1 MQLSINQLRL
11 NARTRSP
18 ALRALLW
25 LCTIAFAIQL
35 LAAATHRHDIAER
48 LHDCVSCH
56 LSAQL
61 HTGVPPA
68 LPALPAP
75 LLQLSHAVPHFT
87 AAPFFAAPSYL
98 IPPRQ
103 APPRHLSFSH

>member
-11 NARTRSP
+11 NNRTRSP
-18 ALRALLW
+18 VLRALFW

-35 LAAATHRHDIAER
+35 LAASTHRHDLADR

-68 LPALPAP
+68 LPALPLP
-75 LLQLSHAVPHFT
+75 LLQLNHAVVHIA
-87 AAPFFAAPSYL
+87 AAPFFPAPSYL

-103 APPRHLSFSH
+103 APPRHLIAR